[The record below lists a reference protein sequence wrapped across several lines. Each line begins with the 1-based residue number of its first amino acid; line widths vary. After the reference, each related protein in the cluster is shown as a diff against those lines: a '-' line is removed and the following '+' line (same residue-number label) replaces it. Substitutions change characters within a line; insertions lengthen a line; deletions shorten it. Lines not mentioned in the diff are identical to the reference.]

1 MMEVLDDVE
10 EFWMMKRFS
19 VAGVMATGYYV
30 ISHSLRCT

>member
-1 MMEVLDDVE
+1 MMEVLDNEE

-19 VAGVMATGYYV
+19 VAGVMATRYYV